1 MINKKLKKKDV
12 TNNYGNTTLTV
23 EKSNAKPPAT
33 DPKKGLVERSIL
45 FPNFFS
51 FYKSVRLAGGLPSRF
66 WFGGVGEGKGDYPPP
81 MPRTTVKNFVHG
93 GFYVFKWF
101 IFLLVV
107 LCTILLSKYFVFLGL
122 MLVLFFV
129 FSLFIF

>member
-66 WFGGVGEGKGDYPPP
+66 WLGAFGEGKGARLPPNASNLSQ
-81 MPRTTVKNFVHG
+81 NFD
-93 GFYVFKWF
+93 
-101 IFLLVV
+101 L
-107 LCTILLSKYFVFLGL
+107 
-122 MLVLFFV
+122 
-129 FSLFIF
+129 